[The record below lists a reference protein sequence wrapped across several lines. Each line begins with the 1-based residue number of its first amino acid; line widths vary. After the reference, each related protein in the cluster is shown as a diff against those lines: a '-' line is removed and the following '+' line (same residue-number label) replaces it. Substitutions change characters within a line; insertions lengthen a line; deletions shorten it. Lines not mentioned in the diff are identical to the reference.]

1 MCVQKQQYPAALVL
15 GRPRWSGPIVLPRP
29 QETGAEAAKPDGDA
43 EPPNSVAGHAMWTPA
58 ALFFLS
64 FLFFLDCAF
73 SLLPPYPLPPMRCD
87 YLAARDSYMF
97 AGRRNAARVVWTAV
111 MVITEKK
118 EFRY

>member
-1 MCVQKQQYPAALVL
+1 MGQDVRSETAIS
-15 GRPRWSGPIVLPRP
+15 GSTSSRPSRQSGPIVLPRP

-73 SLLPPYPLPPMRCD
+73 SLLPPSVPPTSYATTWLPVTPH
-87 YLAARDSYMF
+87 
-97 AGRRNAARVVWTAV
+97 
-111 MVITEKK
+111 
-118 EFRY
+118 FRHVRWSA